1 MRLSFVG
8 DIMCSKEQLSA
19 VRSNGTSEDFSAVFA
34 DVVPLFSQSD
44 MVVANLET
52 PVAGEGRGLVD
63 HKWSFNAPIS
73 FARAVRR
80 AGIDVVTTANNH
92 CLDRGIDGATAT
104 MDALDEIGLAH
115 TGMRRS
121 KKDTPWVI
129 REVSGKN
136 IGVIAFTYGTNR
148 QQNNITLPWFR
159 HYLVNLFQYQEV
171 TLRPYQL
178 VRRVVYKVRR
188 EVFWLRSPLR
198 LWRMLRTVRQCRRA
212 GADYV
217 VMCLHVGGQHNDK
230 PEAFTKWICDVV
242 ARHGANAVMA
252 CHEHVVHP
260 IVRSANVPIAY
271 SMGNFLYH
279 PRAEDV
285 PHRAKSDLR
294 SDYAV
299 IVHLDVQADANGV
312 PHTTVAVSVT
322 KNIVSQQGV
331 SIVAPAATLYEQATG
346 AAKQALYDDIA
357 YIVET
362 ATGRPFDGIVRA
374 EYVIA

>member
-8 DIMCSKEQLSA
+8 DIMCSKEQLAAVQSA
-19 VRSNGTSEDFSAVFA
+19 GASDDFSTVFA
-34 DVVPLFSQSD
+34 DVAPLFSQSD

-73 FARAVRR
+73 FARAVRQ

-92 CLDRGIDGATAT
+92 CLDRGIDGAMAT
-104 MDALDEIGLAH
+104 MDALDEVDLVH

-121 KKDTPWVI
+121 KKDAPWVI
-129 REVSGKN
+129 QEVSGKK
-136 IGVIAFTYGTNR
+136 IGVISFTYGTNR
-148 QQNNITLPWFR
+148 QQNNIALPWFR
-159 HYLVNLFQYQEV
+159 RHLVNLFQYQEV

-217 VMCLHVGGQHNDK
+217 VMCLHVGGQHNRE

-260 IVRSANVPIAY
+260 IVRSATVPVAY

-279 PRAEDV
+279 PHAEDV
-285 PHRAKSDLR
+285 PNYAKNDLR

-299 IVHLDVQADANGV
+299 MVHLDLQFANDGA
-312 PHTTVAVSVT
+312 PITAVAISVT

-331 SIVAPAATLYEQATG
+331 SVIMPAAVLYEQATG
-346 AAKQALYDDIA
+346 VAKQVIYDDIA

-362 ATGRPFDGIVRA
+362 TTGRPFDGAIRA
-374 EYVIA
+374 EYDVS